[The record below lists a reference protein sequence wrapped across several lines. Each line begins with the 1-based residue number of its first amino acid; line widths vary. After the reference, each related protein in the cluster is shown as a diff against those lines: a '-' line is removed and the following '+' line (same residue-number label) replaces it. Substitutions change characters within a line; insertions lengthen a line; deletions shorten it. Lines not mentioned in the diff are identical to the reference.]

1 MTSYFRGATVEAILL
16 MRHRLQYVPV
26 ALVVRLIG
34 ALPRPLARGWG
45 ILLGGAGYHLHRR
58 LRRVGMRNLELAFP
72 EKSTKERRR
81 ILRGVYVSL
90 GRLLGEACLF
100 PSYTRENASR
110 VAVYQ
115 GFENFE
121 AAEKRGKGVLFLTGH
136 FGGWEIGSFFHSLQG
151 HPMKMVVRPL
161 DNPYVD
167 ALVARYRGLHGNQML
182 GKDEFARGLLAAMR
196 NNETVGVLMDT
207 NMTPPQGVFVNFFGI
222 PACTASG
229 VARVALH
236 TGAAVVPAFT
246 IWDPVLRKYRVEF
259 DRAVDLIR
267 TGDPDAD
274 ALANTALFNKI
285 IEDHVRRYP
294 NQWLWVHRRW
304 KTRPPGEPP
313 LY

>member
-1 MTSYFRGATVEAILL
+1 MLD
-16 MRHRLQYVPV
+16 RLQYMPV
-26 ALVVRLIG
+26 ALIVRLIG
-34 ALPRPLARGWG
+34 ALPRPLARGTG
-45 ILLGGAGYHLHRR
+45 ILIGGLVYYLHRR
-58 LRRVGMRNLELAFP
+58 LRRVGMRNLQLAFP
-72 EKSTKERRR
+72 EKSKKERRK
-81 ILRGVYVSL
+81 ILRGVYQSL

-100 PSYTRENASR
+100 PYYTPENASH

-136 FGGWEIGSFFHSLQG
+136 FGGWEVGSFFHSLMG
-151 HPMKMVVRPL
+151 HPMQIVVRPL

-167 ALVARYRGLHGNQML
+167 GLVARYRGLHGNTMI
-182 GKDEFARGLLAAMR
+182 GKQEFARGLIAAMR
-196 NNETVGVLMDT
+196 ANATVGILMDT
-207 NMTPPQGVFVNFFGI
+207 NMTPPQGVFVDFFGI

-229 VARVALH
+229 MARVAQH

-259 DRAVDLIR
+259 DPALDLVR
-267 TGDPDAD
+267 SGNDEAD
-274 ALANTALFNKI
+274 AVANTALFTKV
-285 IEDHVRRYP
+285 IEQYVRRYP
-294 NQWLWVHRRW
+294 DQWLWVHRRW

>member
-1 MTSYFRGATVEAILL
+1 

-34 ALPRPLARGWG
+34 ALPRPLARGMG
-45 ILLGGAGYHLHRR
+45 HLAGRGGEPLHRR

-167 ALVARYRGLHGNQML
+167 ALVARYRGLHGES
-182 GKDEFARGLLAAMR
+182 DARQR
-196 NNETVGVLMDT
+196 
-207 NMTPPQGVFVNFFGI
+207 
-222 PACTASG
+222 
-229 VARVALH
+229 
-236 TGAAVVPAFT
+236 
-246 IWDPVLRKYRVEF
+246 
-259 DRAVDLIR
+259 
-267 TGDPDAD
+267 
-274 ALANTALFNKI
+274 
-285 IEDHVRRYP
+285 
-294 NQWLWVHRRW
+294 
-304 KTRPPGEPP
+304 
-313 LY
+313 

>member
-1 MTSYFRGATVEAILL
+1 
-16 MRHRLQYVPV
+16 MRYKLEYLPV
-26 ALVVRLIG
+26 ALLVRLIG
-34 ALPRPLARGWG
+34 ALPRPAARATG
-45 ILLGGAGYHLHRR
+45 ILIAGLVYHFHLR
-58 LRRVGMRNLELAFP
+58 LRRVGMRNLQLAFP
-72 EKSTKERRR
+72 GQTQQERRR
-81 ILRGVYVSL
+81 TLRAVYVSL

-100 PSYTRENASR
+100 PYYTPANASE

-136 FGGWEIGSFFHSLQG
+136 FGGWEIGSFFHSLMG
-151 HPMKMVVRPL
+151 HPMQIVVRPL

-167 ALVARYRGLHGNQML
+167 ALVERYRGLHGNTMI
-182 GKDEFARGLLAAMR
+182 GKQEFARRLIAAMR
-196 NNETVGVLMDT
+196 ANATVGILMDT
-207 NMTPPQGVFVNFFGI
+207 NMTPPQGVFVDFFGI

-229 VARVALH
+229 LARVALH

-259 DRAVDLIR
+259 DPALDLVR
-267 TGDPDAD
+267 SGNDEAD
-274 ALANTALFNKI
+274 AVANTALFTKV
-285 IEDHVRRYP
+285 IEQYVRRYP
-294 NQWLWVHRRW
+294 DQWLWVHRRW

>member
-1 MTSYFRGATVEAILL
+1 MDAASCWAERCTICTADCAGSGCAISSWPS
-16 MRHRLQYVPV
+16 RKNR
-26 ALVVRLIG
+26 A
-34 ALPRPLARGWG
+34 
-45 ILLGGAGYHLHRR
+45 
-58 LRRVGMRNLELAFP
+58 
-72 EKSTKERRR
+72 KERRK

-100 PSYTRENASR
+100 PSYTRENASQ

-136 FGGWEIGSFFHSLQG
+136 FGGWEVGSFFHSLQG
-151 HPMKMVVRPL
+151 HPMKIVVRPL

-167 ALVARYRGLHGNQML
+167 ALVARYRGLHGNVMI
-182 GKDEFARGLLAAMR
+182 GKDEFARGLIAAMR

-259 DRAVDLIR
+259 DRAVELVR
-267 TGDPDAD
+267 TGDDEAD
-274 ALANTALFNKI
+274 AVTNTALFNKI
-285 IEDHVRRYP
+285 IEDYVRRYP
-294 NQWLWVHRRW
+294 DQWLWVHRRW
-304 KTRPPGEPP
+304 KTRPPGEPG

>member
-1 MTSYFRGATVEAILL
+1 MAAATAFLLRKKSFSAIGLTWFLRGATVKPILL
-16 MRHRLQYVPV
+16 MRHKLQYLPV

-45 ILLGGAGYHLHRR
+45 ILLGGAVYHLHRR

-72 EKSTKERRR
+72 EKPPKERRQ

-90 GRLLGEACLF
+90 GRLLAEACLF
-100 PSYTRENASR
+100 PSYTRENVSQ

-167 ALVARYRGLHGNQML
+167 ALVTRYRGLHGNQMI

-207 NMTPPQGVFVNFFGI
+207 NMTPPQGVFVELLRHSRLHRQRRG
-222 PACTASG
+222 AGGAAYRSSGGSG
-229 VARVALH
+229 VHHLGP
-236 TGAAVVPAFT
+236 GAAQIP
-246 IWDPVLRKYRVEF
+246 R
-259 DRAVDLIR
+259 
-267 TGDPDAD
+267 G
-274 ALANTALFNKI
+274 
-285 IEDHVRRYP
+285 VRPRGGAGA
-294 NQWLWVHRRW
+294 HRRS
-304 KTRPPGEPP
+304 
-313 LY
+313 